1 MNFSEYNEIVRQWT
15 NKVTENH
22 GVNAELTL
30 KYCNDIIDYAT
41 NINDSKL
48 LGFAYYYLAETY
60 YCLNDGDNY
69 FSSTIK
75 AIEHLKKVG
84 EWAYIAR
91 SYNILGIVAVIRGN
105 LPIAYDYYLNGLMYC
120 KKYNLLEEEMIININ
135 CGVLNIQG
143 ERYAEALGYLEDALA
158 YIQTQPDSEGYHS
171 TIMCIYSNI
180 VTCRVNQLRFDGID
194 DIIEIIKKE
203 HWPKSD
209 YLDKIGTLI
218 TEAYYYHKSGQVEK
232 RDECIEQIDS
242 AVSENI
248 AFMDMVEDYF
258 KYAQMLLECDK
269 EVEFWHILDTLEPM
283 IRSFNITD
291 MQLKSISLKIKFY
304 RKNHKNAEYLQAAG
318 LFYELSE
325 KRETE
330 SKSMIGTVLNLRNS
344 LENANQARKEIEK
357 ENEKLVVKSG
367 TDPLTGLAN
376 RAVLSDFADEAFT
389 RAKQKKMPFI
399 IEILDI
405 DYFKEFNDN
414 YGHQRGD
421 ECLIEVA
428 ECIQEMANKHNG
440 FCARYGGDEFVLIYE
455 NATKDDAVEYALE
468 LKKKIV
474 DRNIEH
480 TYSKALPI
488 VTISQGLCCDIPDR
502 ENKVWDFL
510 HTADNMLY
518 KIKKKSRNSYCVG
531 NKKDEM
537 IK

>member
-232 RDECIEQIDS
+232 RDECIEQIDN

-376 RAVLSDFADEAFT
+376 RAVLSDFADEAFI

-480 TYSKALPI
+480 KYSKALPI

>member
-1 MNFSEYNEIVRQWT
+1 MKFDEYNEIVRKWT
-15 NKVTENH
+15 CNVIENH

-30 KYCNDIIDYAT
+30 KYCNEILEYAT
-41 NINDSKL
+41 GTGDSKL
-48 LGFAYYYLAETY
+48 LGFAYYYLSETY

-69 FSSTIK
+69 FSTTIK
-75 AIEHLKKVG
+75 AIEHLEKVG
-84 EWAYIAR
+84 EWSYVAR
-91 SYNILGIVAVIRGN
+91 SYNILGIVAIIRGN

-143 ERYAEALGYLEDALA
+143 GRYKEALGYLESALS
-158 YIQTQPDSEGYHS
+158 YIQTQPDSDSYHS
-171 TIMCIYSNI
+171 TIMCIYNNI
-180 VTCRVNQLRFDGID
+180 VTCRVNQMEFDGID
-194 DIIEIIKKE
+194 DIFRIIRKE
-203 HWPKSD
+203 HWPESD

-218 TEAYYYHKSGQVEK
+218 SEACYYHKSSQVEK
-232 RDECIEQIDS
+232 RNECIEEIDA

-269 EVEFWHILDTLEPM
+269 EKEFWHILNTLEPM
-283 IRSFNITD
+283 IRSLNITD
-291 MQLKSISLKIKFY
+291 MQLKSISLKIKYY

-325 KRETE
+325 KREQE
-330 SKSMIGTVLNLRNS
+330 ARGMIGTVLNLRNS
-344 LENANQARKEIEK
+344 LESANKARKEIEK
-357 ENEKLVVKSG
+357 ENEKLVVKSE

-376 RAVLSDFADEAFT
+376 RAVLSDFADEAFK
-389 RAKQKKMPFI
+389 RAKQNKSSFI

-428 ECIQEMANKHNG
+428 KCIQEMANKHNG
-440 FCARYGGDEFVLIYE
+440 FCARYGGDEFVIIYE
-455 NATKDDAVEYALE
+455 NAAIEDAIDNALE

-474 DRNIEH
+474 DKNIEH
-480 TYSKALPI
+480 KFSKAIPI
-488 VTISQGLCCDIPDR
+488 VTISQGLCCDIPNRD
-502 ENKVWDFL
+502 NKVWDFL

-531 NKKDEM
+531 NKKDEI

>member
-120 KKYNLLEEEMIININ
+120 RKYNLLEEEMIININ